1 MSKKIPFLAKTIVSL
16 EPEQFDR
23 ALQLGGGWRTYING
37 LALFAVA
44 DFFQERAADLAVN
57 LEKCSLFQPELAR
70 VIDAACNL
78 QVGQFKIC
86 AIASGFA
93 EEFLTLPRAAV
104 DLPEF
109 VAHFY
114 IAVEVEE
121 ESAIAALQ
129 GFWRYDQ
136 LVQGQ
141 LEAQADWTYTLPMA
155 GINPKLDDLLLHLR
169 LLAPETIQLPKTAGD
184 SPVEALRDR
193 SSVLWRLP
201 AIAERPLWQVLTWE
215 EGAAL
220 LTNPALI
227 RQLYRTK
234 TTLINLSAWLQN
246 SFEEGLQTVGTLF
259 GGPEPEPPLA
269 FRDEG
274 GMDFSRGV
282 KRALDLGVP
291 VVVSVLREPGINLSA
306 GSTEIASATES
317 RIHIRVRAYPS
328 PGEAYLPSG
337 LRLKV
342 FDESGE
348 PVADE
353 EGKPLAVEARQQDN
367 WIHIFLYGVAGERFR
382 IRVERDNASFSQ
394 DFVI

>member
-1 MSKKIPFLAKTIVSL
+1 MTNANKFPSLAKTIVPL

-37 LALFAVA
+37 LALFALA

-70 VIDAACNL
+70 AIDAACNL

-86 AIASGFA
+86 AIATGFA
-93 EEFLTLPRAAV
+93 EEFLTLPRAAI

-114 IAVEVEE
+114 VAVEVEE

-136 LVQGQ
+136 LAQAQ
-141 LEAQADWTYTLPMA
+141 LEPQADWTYAVPIA

-169 LLAPETIQLPKTAGD
+169 CLAPEAIQLPITAG
-184 SPVEALRDR
+184 ER

-201 AIAERPLWQVLTWE
+201 AIAERPWWQVLTWE

-227 RQLYRTK
+227 RQLYRPK
-234 TTLINLSAWLQN
+234 IALINLSAWLQN
-246 SFEEGLQTVGTLF
+246 TFEEGLQTVGTLF
-259 GGPEPEPPLA
+259 GGLEPEPALA

-274 GMDFSRGV
+274 GMDFSRAA

-291 VVVSVLREPGINLSA
+291 VVVSVMRQPGISTVSSA
-306 GSTEIASATES
+306 EFRT
-317 RIHIRVRAYPS
+317 HIRLRAYPS
-328 PGEAYLPSG
+328 PGETYLPSG
-337 LRLKV
+337 LRLMV
-342 FDESGE
+342 LDESDR
-348 PVADE
+348 PVPDE
-353 EGKPLAVEARQQDN
+353 EGKPLAAEARQEDN
-367 WIHIFLYGVAGERFR
+367 WIQVFLYGAAGERFR
-382 IRVERDNASFSQ
+382 VRVERDNASFSQ